1 MTEKFDV
8 QAMNCASC
16 VASIDKTLKKLPGV
30 SDSRINLID
39 KKLEVD
45 FDAELISSDEIT
57 QALTTAGYPP
67 TKISDTK
74 EEILDIEG
82 MYCSACSARVTKVLS
97 RLDGVEE
104 AEVNN
109 LTGKARVVYDPA
121 KVGRREFRQKIE
133 AAGYELLEPETKPR
147 VKTKTSLFTT
157 EMVLAIVFTVLLMY
171 LAMGPM
177 IGLPLPGLIHPD
189 ISPINHVIL
198 QILLLAPV
206 VYIGRSFYT
215 TGFRTLFQGA
225 PNMDSL
231 IAIGTSA
238 AIIYS
243 LYNTFLIFQGSH
255 HHVHHL
261 YFETAAT
268 IIALIKVGKTME
280 DLSKRRTTQAI
291 EKLMDL
297 TPQTATL
304 LIDGEQRVIAT
315 DEIRQDDILL
325 VRPGESVPV
334 DGVIIQGQSTIDEA
348 MLTGESLP
356 VEKSIDSF
364 VYTGTINQT
373 GAFEMKAT
381 SVGQDTL
388 LSKIVKVVE
397 DAQMKKAPIA
407 RMADIISGY
416 FVPVVIV
423 IALLSAIIWYVF
435 KQDIPFS
442 LQILISVLVIACPC
456 ALGLAT
462 PTAIM
467 VGTGR
472 AASHGILIKSGEA
485 LEKAHSIEQI
495 VFDKTGT
502 LTEGQPVVTD
512 FINHSTLPTEKLLE
526 LASSLERLSEHP
538 ISKSITDY
546 ADGRLVVDEFEN
558 TLGLGISGR
567 LAGHQVKL
575 GNAKLIPAAQ
585 NLPSTYKAQVHMELD
600 GEFVGTFEIADPL
613 KADSIAAIK
622 HLHELGIETIMLTGD
637 RQEVA
642 DALAK
647 EVGIDRVIAGVLP
660 TEKAGEIEKI
670 KQSGKVVAMVGDG
683 INDSPALVSADVGIA
698 MGSGADIAIES
709 ADIVLVKGSLTKVS
723 EAIALSKATIRN
735 IKQNLFWAFFYNVLG
750 IPIAAGVW
758 YALGGQLLDPMI
770 AALAM
775 SFSSVSVVTNALRLR
790 RIKLKGL
797 EEI

>member
-1 MTEKFDV
+1 MTEKFDI
-8 QAMNCASC
+8 QAMSCASC

-30 SDSRINLID
+30 DESRINLID
-39 KKLEVD
+39 KRLEVD
-45 FDAELISSDEIT
+45 FDPAKISSETIE
-57 QALTTAGYPP
+57 QALIKAGYPP
-67 TKISDTK
+67 KRNNETK

-82 MYCSACSARVTKVLS
+82 MYCSACSARIAKVLN
-97 RLDGVEE
+97 RLEGVEE

-133 AAGYELLEPETKPR
+133 AAGYELLEPVAEPR
-147 VKTKTSLFTT
+147 VKLKTGIFTP
-157 EMVLAIVFTVLLMY
+157 EIIAVIAFSAMLL
-171 LAMGPM
+171 LVAMGPM
-177 IGLPLPGLIHPD
+177 IGLPLPGVIHPD
-189 ISPINHVIL
+189 VSPVNHVIL
-198 QILLLAPV
+198 QMLLLAPV
-206 VYIGRSFYT
+206 IYIGRRFYT
-215 TGFRTLFQGA
+215 TGFRTLLQGA

-238 AIIYS
+238 AILYS
-243 LYNTFLIFQGSH
+243 LYNTFLIFSGQH
-255 HHVHHL
+255 HQVHHL

-280 DLSKRRTTQAI
+280 DLSKRRTTLAI

-304 LIDGEQRVIAT
+304 LVDGEQKVIAT
-315 DEIRQDDILL
+315 DEIRQGDILL

-334 DGVIIQGQSTIDEA
+334 DGIILQGLSAIDES
-348 MLTGESLP
+348 MLTGESLA
-356 VEKSIDSF
+356 VEKTVDSEVF
-364 VYTGTINQT
+364 TGTINQT

-388 LSKIVKVVE
+388 LSKIVQVVE

-423 IALLSAIIWYVF
+423 IAVMAAIIWYVF
-435 KQDIPFS
+435 RQDIPFS

-472 AASHGILIKSGEA
+472 AAAGGILIKSGEA

-502 LTEGQPVVTD
+502 LTEGKPVVTE
-512 FINHSTLPTEKLLE
+512 FINHSGHDTEKLLE

-538 ISKSITDY
+538 ISKSITAYHPGSLSVSD
-546 ADGRLVVDEFEN
+546 FSN
-558 TLGLGISGR
+558 TLGLGIAGQV
-567 LAGHQVKL
+567 AGHTVKL
-575 GNAKLIPAAQ
+575 GNTKLIPQAAD
-585 NLPSTYKAQVHMELD
+585 LPATYKAQVHMALD
-600 GEFVGTFEIADPL
+600 DEFVGTFEIADPL
-613 KADSIAAIK
+613 KQDSVAAIK
-622 HLHELGIETIMLTGD
+622 RLHELGIETIMLTGD
-637 RQEVA
+637 RLEVA
-642 DALAK
+642 EALAQ
-647 EVGIDRVIAGVLP
+647 EVGIDRVIAEVLP

-790 RIKLKGL
+790 TIKLKGV
-797 EEI
+797 

>member
-1 MTEKFDV
+1 MTKKYTIKN
-8 QAMNCASC
+8 MSCASC
-16 VASIDKTLKKLPGV
+16 VASIEKSLKHVPGV
-30 SDSRINLID
+30 SDSRINLIE

-45 FDAELISSDEIT
+45 FDPETISPEMIEQT
-57 QALTTAGYPP
+57 LAKAGYPGSEL
-67 TKISDTK
+67 KSNK
-74 EEILDIEG
+74 EEVLEIEG
-82 MYCSACSARVTKVLS
+82 MHCSACSARVTKVLS
-97 RLDGVEE
+97 RLEGVVE
-104 AEVNN
+104 AEVND
-109 LTGKARVVYDPA
+109 LTGKARVLYDPD

-133 AAGYELLEPETKPR
+133 AAGYKLLEQKAEAR
-147 VKTKTSLFTT
+147 VKVQAGVFTP
-157 EMVLAIVFTVLLMY
+157 EIILVIVFSALL
-171 LAMGPM
+171 LLVAMGPM
-177 IGLPLPGLIHPD
+177 IGLRLPSVIDPD
-189 ISPINHVIL
+189 ISPVVNAIV

-215 TGFRTLFQGA
+215 TGFRTLFQGS

-238 AIIYS
+238 AILYS
-243 LYNTFLIFQGSH
+243 LYNFSLILGGEH

-268 IIALIKVGKTME
+268 IIALIKLGKTME
-280 DLSKRRTTQAI
+280 DLSKRRTTVAI

-304 LIDGEQRVIAT
+304 LVDGEQKTIAT
-315 DEIRQDDILL
+315 EEIRLADILL

-334 DGVIIQGQSTIDEA
+334 DGVMIKGQSAIDES

-356 VEKSIDSF
+356 VEKTVDSEVF
-364 VYTGTINQT
+364 TGTINQT
-373 GAFEMKAT
+373 GAFEMRAT
-381 SVGQDTL
+381 KVGQDTL

-407 RMADIISGY
+407 RLADIISGY

-423 IALLSAIIWYVF
+423 IALLAAIIWYVF
-435 KQDIPFS
+435 QRDIPFS

-467 VGTGR
+467 VATGR
-472 AASHGILIKSGEA
+472 AANHGILIKSGEA
-485 LEKAHSIEQI
+485 LEKAHTIQKI

-502 LTEGQPVVTD
+502 LTEGKPVVTA
-512 FINHSTLPTEKLLE
+512 FINRSEHSTDKLLD
-526 LASSLERLSEHP
+526 LAASLEKLSEHP
-538 ISKSITDY
+538 ISKSITAY
-546 ADGRLVVDEFEN
+546 HPGTQKVDSFEN
-558 TLGLGISGR
+558 TLGLGISGQV
-567 LAGHQVKL
+567 AGHEVKL
-575 GNAKLIPAAQ
+575 GSAKLIPQAL
-585 NLPSTYKAQVHMELD
+585 NLEATYKAQVHMELD
-600 GEFVGTFEIADPL
+600 GAFVGTFEIEDPL
-613 KADSIAAIK
+613 KEDSIQAIK
-622 HLHELGIETIMLTGD
+622 HLHDMGIETIMLTGD
-637 RQEVA
+637 RLEVA
-642 DALAK
+642 QALGK
-647 EVGIDRVIAGVLP
+647 QVGIDQVIAGVLP
-660 TEKAGEIEKI
+660 TQKAGEIDKI
-670 KQSGKVVAMVGDG
+670 KRDGKIVAMVGDG

-709 ADIVLVKGSLTKVS
+709 ADVVLVKGSLTKVS

-758 YALGGQLLDPMI
+758 YALGGKLLDPMI

-790 RIKLKGL
+790 TLKLN
-797 EEI
+797 EEKK